1 LRATHDS
8 ALVHCSLG
16 DLKRFAL
23 DLA

>member
-8 ALVHCSLG
+8 ALVHFSFG